1 MSDRIPEAGEGAGA
15 GGGFSDRRA
24 SDPTALTIDRV
35 LREISLLNARFAL
48 QIASL
53 SELIEE
59 KLKAVDLQFA
69 LVERQRIEQK
79 VDTKTAVDAALAAQK
94 EAVREQTQ
102 ASERAI
108 AKSETS
114 FVSQINAL
122 GNTVQTAIV
131 GITTTLNDT
140 KERLSRIES
149 MRVGVQEAQTTQRD
163 QQIDMRAII
172 GLVLTAGLFALA
184 ALGIYA
190 AR

>member
-1 MSDRIPEAGEGAGA
+1 MPEAHDRRMSDRIPDAEGGD
-15 GGGFSDRRA
+15 GREGRPDRRA
-24 SDPTALTIDRV
+24 VTDPTALTIDRV
-35 LREISLLNARFAL
+35 LREIGLLNARFAL
-48 QIASL
+48 QISSL
-53 SELIEE
+53 SELIDE

-140 KERLSRIES
+140 KERLSRVES
-149 MRVGVQEAQTTQRD
+149 RSVGSKEA
-163 QQIDMRAII
+163 QIDMRAIL
-172 GLVLTAGLFALA
+172 GLIFAA
-184 ALGIYA
+184 ALVVLGFYA
-190 AR
+190 ARH